1 MNCWSV
7 ELHTISWICILSHLV
22 NVCVCAAYTVLLE
35 TYIGPHHWQK
45 WRWLDVG
52 CSCLGLLRIITKKLQ
67 SEMYI
72 KRQYSSQHHNN
83 AKQRRH
89 FGCLLSNLYIK
100 VFPCF
105 PPGRYWSCSCAWAS
119 VHHTDGLDSFSSGV
133 GCWLDWGPHQPSLAS
148 GVRQGVPCL
157 WALGREVLIAD
168 QWVRKWGL
176 WCEGMSI

>member
-105 PPGRYWSCSCAWAS
+105 PPREILVLFLCLGLCSPHRWTRLFFIGS
-119 VHHTDGLDSFSSGV
+119 RLLVGLRAPSALPGLRGQTGCTLPVSFG
-133 GCWLDWGPHQPSLAS
+133 
-148 GVRQGVPCL
+148 
-157 WALGREVLIAD
+157 
-168 QWVRKWGL
+168 
-176 WCEGMSI
+176 